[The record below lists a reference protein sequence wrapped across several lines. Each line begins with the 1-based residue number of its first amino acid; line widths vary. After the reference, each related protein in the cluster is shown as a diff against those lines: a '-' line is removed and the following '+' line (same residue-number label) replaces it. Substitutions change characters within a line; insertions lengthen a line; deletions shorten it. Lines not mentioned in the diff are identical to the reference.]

1 MCICKIRPTKCKC
14 CNYSIQFLRKLPLQV
29 PRDYA
34 AFERLQKDL
43 TDAFPECHL
52 PDLPRKFHLFMNE
65 SDVEDRQVAFD
76 CLVKVISKSRDMC
89 TSVPVLRFLEVD
101 LLADRNYYKNRREFL
116 KRKEEE
122 VAKAKRKEMQIFGDR
137 SEGIDNQGL
146 FSSEGN
152 DDVDLFKD
160 DSKRRQPFAGKLA

>member
-1 MCICKIRPTKCKC
+1 M
-14 CNYSIQFLRKLPLQV
+14 S
-29 PRDYA
+29 
-34 AFERLQKDL
+34 
-43 TDAFPECHL
+43 
-52 PDLPRKFHLFMNE
+52 E

-122 VAKAKRKEMQIFGDR
+122 VAKVRRKEMQIFGDR
-137 SEGIDNQGL
+137 SEEIDNQGL

-152 DDVDLFKD
+152 DDVGLFKD
-160 DSKRRQPFAGKLA
+160 DSKRRQPFAGKRA